1 MALSNDKIL
10 EYNKRILL
18 SRFRILMNNGFYG
31 LLLMHMKLTLDE
43 SCETAYTDG
52 QRIAFSP
59 KFLDEISD
67 EELDFIMMHEI
78 LHVALRHCERD
89 GDRDPDIFNIA
100 CDIVVNSNILKS
112 NNMNLKSITVKKYGV
127 SMHLAPDDREG
138 YNYTAEE
145 VYQMLPITK
154 NNSNSSNNN
163 DNSNNTSNT
172 ANSSNTVD
180 DHSRWQDKK
189 DDDNTERQVWENRL
203 VQAAAAM
210 ERQNGISAAGN
221 IPMCVERILKELRES
236 QIDWRT
242 ILSEFIHEEVCD
254 YTFSPPDR
262 RFPDSPFFL
271 PDFNGTET
279 SVSNILFMIDTS
291 GSMSDDAITAAYSEI
306 KGAIDQFDGKLEGY
320 LGFFDAKVVPPIP
333 FSNVS
338 EIKRI
343 VPLGGGGTNFDVI
356 FEYVNEHMKD
366 NFPASIII
374 LTDGYAPFPDQAVA
388 NNIPV
393 LWLLNNDNVT
403 PPWGK
408 IARIKL

>member
-163 DNSNNTSNT
+163 DNSNN
-172 ANSSNTVD
+172 
-180 DHSRWQDKK
+180 
-189 DDDNTERQVWENRL
+189 NR
-203 VQAAAAM
+203 
-210 ERQNGISAAGN
+210 
-221 IPMCVERILKELRES
+221 K
-236 QIDWRT
+236 
-242 ILSEFIHEEVCD
+242 
-254 YTFSPPDR
+254 
-262 RFPDSPFFL
+262 
-271 PDFNGTET
+271 
-279 SVSNILFMIDTS
+279 
-291 GSMSDDAITAAYSEI
+291 YS
-306 KGAIDQFDGKLEGY
+306 Y
-320 LGFFDAKVVPPIP
+320 
-333 FSNVS
+333 S
-338 EIKRI
+338 
-343 VPLGGGGTNFDVI
+343 
-356 FEYVNEHMKD
+356 
-366 NFPASIII
+366 
-374 LTDGYAPFPDQAVA
+374 
-388 NNIPV
+388 
-393 LWLLNNDNVT
+393 
-403 PPWGK
+403 
-408 IARIKL
+408 

>member
-1 MALSNDKIL
+1 MGLSNDKIL

-31 LLLMHMKLTLDE
+31 LLLMHMNLTLDE

-89 GDRDPDIFNIA
+89 GDRDPEIFNIA

-112 NNMNLKSITVKKYGV
+112 NNMDLKTITVEKYGV
-127 SMHLAPDDREG
+127 SMHLAPDQKEG

-145 VYQMLPITK
+145 VYQMLPDVNRNNRLGNGNK
-154 NNSNSSNNN
+154 NSNNSNAG
-163 DNSNNTSNT
+163 NTT
-172 ANSSNTVD
+172 QTVD

-189 DDDNTERQVWENRL
+189 DDDNTERQVWQNRI
-203 VQAAAAM
+203 VQAASAM
-210 ERQNGISAAGN
+210 ERQDGISAAGN
-221 IPMCVERILKELRES
+221 IPMCAERILRELRKS
-236 QIDWRT
+236 QLDWRI
-242 ILSEFIHEEVCD
+242 ILSEFIQEEVCD

-262 RFPDSPFFL
+262 RFSDSPFFL

-356 FEYVNEHMKD
+356 FEYVNEHMRD
-366 NFPASIII
+366 NPPSSIII
-374 LTDGYAPFPDQAVA
+374 LTDGYAPFPDQVVA

-393 LWLLNNDNVT
+393 LWLLNNDDIT